1 MTITRR
7 YTLIAALLVA
17 AVFAAGWFGLVNP
30 KRTEAA
36 DLKEQTVAAEQQNAT
51 LQTKIKQL
59 EAQAADL
66 PAQQARLAEIRTQVP
81 EAPQL
86 PALIRSLTDVAGKS
100 GVTLVSLTR
109 EEPTPVVEAAA
120 ATEPTTTEGEEG
132 AAAESSTAEA
142 TATGTEEAAAPGE
155 ALVAIPLTVLV
166 SGSYF
171 DVEQFVNK
179 AEDLTRAMLI
189 TGISIVPA
197 SEEDSATG
205 ELEAT
210 ITAQVYMTQAQ
221 ADAALAAS

>member
-1 MTITRR
+1 MTITRK
-7 YTLIAALLVA
+7 YTLIAIVLAA
-17 AVFAAGWFGLVNP
+17 AVFAAGWFALVNP
-30 KRTEAA
+30 KRSEAA

-51 LQTKIKQL
+51 LQSQIKQL

-86 PALIRSLTDVAGKS
+86 PALIRSLTDVADKS

-120 ATEPTTTEGEEG
+120 TAETTTTTTGEEG
-132 AAAESSTAEA
+132 STAAEDVTATGSEATAAESS
-142 TATGTEEAAAPGE
+142 E
-155 ALVAIPLTVLV
+155 ALVAIPLSMLV
-166 SGSYF
+166 TGSFF

-189 TGISIVPA
+189 TGISIVPT
-197 SEEDSATG
+197 SEEDSVAG
-205 ELEAT
+205 ELEGT
-210 ITAQVYMTQAQ
+210 INAQVYMTQAQ
-221 ADAALAAS
+221 AEAAVAAG